1 MNEHVEVT
9 RIPLDIEILSK
20 GDVIT
25 QDTLIKI
32 IGHPLG
38 TPAYEFG
45 LLGLKEKIM
54 NQKEILGDPVTVR
67 VSKGNL
73 EVLTDELSS
82 RYNDKRFRSHIG
94 KMLVTHSRMMQVD
107 DSNLEGTM
115 QARHRKLLRRN
126 GLTIQGA
133 LMGRSGK
140 LQIEPYK
147 TKTQLPAADA
157 E

>member
-1 MNEHVEVT
+1 MTEQVEAT
-9 RIPLDIEILSK
+9 RIPLDIESLSK
-20 GDVIT
+20 GDVIA
-25 QDTLIKI
+25 QETLIKI
-32 IGHPLG
+32 IGYPIG
-38 TPAYEFG
+38 TPAYAFK
-45 LLGLKEKIM
+45 LLALCERIMSEKEM
-54 NQKEILGDPVTVR
+54 LGDPVTVR
-67 VSKGNL
+67 VSKGNV

-82 RYNDKRFRSHIG
+82 QYNNKCFKNKLAGMLKVHGRS
-94 KMLVTHSRMMQVD
+94 LQVD
-107 DSNLEGTM
+107 ESNLDEPT

-126 GLTIQGA
+126 GITIQGA

>member
-1 MNEHVEVT
+1 MNEQVEVT
-9 RIPLDIEILSK
+9 RIPLNIESLGK

-25 QDTLIKI
+25 QETLIKV

-38 TPAYEFG
+38 STAYEFG
-45 LLGLKEKIM
+45 LLGLREKIM
-54 NQKEILGDPVTVR
+54 DEKELLGDPVTVR
-67 VSKGNL
+67 VSKGNI
-73 EVLTDELSS
+73 EILTDELSS
-82 RYNDKRFRSHIG
+82 QYNNKRFRSHIG
-94 KMLVTHSRMMQVD
+94 KMLVTHGRMMQVD
-107 DSNLEGTM
+107 EANLEDAD
-115 QARHRKLLRRN
+115 QKRHRSRLRRN

-147 TKTQLPAADA
+147 TKTQLPAVDA

>member
-1 MNEHVEVT
+1 MDEQVEVT
-9 RIPLDIEILSK
+9 RIPLDIESLSK

-25 QDTLIKI
+25 QETLIKI
-32 IGHPLG
+32 VGHPVG

-45 LLGLKEKIM
+45 LLGLREKIM
-54 NQKEILGDPVTVR
+54 DEKEVLGDPVTVR
-67 VSKGNL
+67 VSKGNI

-82 RYNDKRFRSHIG
+82 QYNNKRFKSHIG
-94 KMLVTHSRMMQVD
+94 KMLTTHGRMMQVD
-107 DSNLEGTM
+107 ESNLDEPDLN
-115 QARHRKLLRRN
+115 RHRKRIKRN